1 MNLNIVV
8 GVVSGVRARKLGGS
22 KESVK
27 NETKCKHSLCTSR
40 VADTSDNANSMVPLD
55 QLSKILT
62 SSGYNLG
69 IKTSYV
75 YVNHM

>member
-1 MNLNIVV
+1 MAKKRIIEEGDECYLVNTLQKMKETCKMVWA
-8 GVVSGVRARKLGGS
+8 VVS
-22 KESVK
+22 
-27 NETKCKHSLCTSR
+27 TSG